1 MVSSD
6 EPVALDTATSVR
18 RRLAPDIAKV
28 AGATDMSCRSE
39 AWRGGGGE
47 VLVRRWRGVVCIG
60 VPKSLFSTWISE
72 ERAESRTPATAART
86 SPRAGAV
93 KSAGDRPARVKLKPT
108 TMGCAAVF
116 AYACVPTRRSVHMP
130 VDVQQTT
137 IVVPGG

>member
-18 RRLAPDIAKV
+18 RKLAPDIAKV

-39 AWRGGGGE
+39 AWRGGGGKG
-47 VLVRRWRGVVCIG
+47 WCGG
-60 VPKSLFSTWISE
+60 GGGWYAPKSLFSTWISE
-72 ERAESRTPATAART
+72 ERAESRTPATATRT

-130 VDVQQTT
+130 VDVEQTT

>member
-47 VLVRRWRGVVCIG
+47 
-60 VPKSLFSTWISE
+60 
-72 ERAESRTPATAART
+72 AAREGLSQQADQHLGGT
-86 SPRAGAV
+86 CKLPPR
-93 KSAGDRPARVKLKPT
+93 R
-108 TMGCAAVF
+108 
-116 AYACVPTRRSVHMP
+116 
-130 VDVQQTT
+130 
-137 IVVPGG
+137 